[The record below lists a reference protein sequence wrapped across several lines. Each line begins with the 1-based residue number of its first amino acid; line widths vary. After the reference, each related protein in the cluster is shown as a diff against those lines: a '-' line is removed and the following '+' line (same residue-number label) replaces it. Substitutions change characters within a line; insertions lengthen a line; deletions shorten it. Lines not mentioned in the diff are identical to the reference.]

1 EFQPISVF
9 TPELYANA
17 HAPQRTAGIA
27 ALESLERSRQDAQVL
42 DVGCG
47 TGDFTYQQ
55 LLTRCQP
62 CRRIVATD
70 VSQSMVRYAKE
81 HFGHP
86 LISYEV
92 HAIEDDISA
101 LLNTYG
107 KFDRVYSFS
116 ALHWVKN
123 LKAALRNIAGFM
135 TDDGDALLIFIG
147 RWAGYD
153 AWRKI
158 VQMDRWRPYKEIC
171 ESFIP
176 KTHDFKDHAALKSY
190 MRDVLKSAGLKAQKC
205 QVVTAR
211 RNIEHLD
218 QTIETHIAL
227 IPILPLLPE
236 GLGSDLK
243 ADLAD
248 VLRSMLGDDGGHTK
262 FSRDDFI
269 IHATKETETD
279 DPW

>member
-17 HAPQRTAGIA
+17 HAPQRTASIA
-27 ALESLERSRQDAQVL
+27 ALESLETSARSLSRPDAQVL

-55 LLTRCQP
+55 LLPRCQP

-107 KFDRVYSFS
+107 KFDRIYSFF

-123 LKAALRNIAGFM
+123 LKAALRNIAGLM
-135 TDDGDALLIFIG
+135 TDDGDVLLIFTG

-158 VQMDRWRPYKEIC
+158 VQMDRWRPYKE
-171 ESFIP
+171 
-176 KTHDFKDHAALKSY
+176 
-190 MRDVLKSAGLKAQKC
+190 V
-205 QVVTAR
+205 
-211 RNIEHLD
+211 
-218 QTIETHIAL
+218 
-227 IPILPLLPE
+227 
-236 GLGSDLK
+236 
-243 ADLAD
+243 
-248 VLRSMLGDDGGHTK
+248 
-262 FSRDDFI
+262 
-269 IHATKETETD
+269 
-279 DPW
+279 